1 MLKRFRNSLTT
12 TIVGLFLVVAP
23 TALVAA
29 VPAVA
34 YASTT
39 NLAQQEA
46 CGSNQDLSGSTGCDS
61 DTSQGTSGISNII
74 KTVINVFSAIVG
86 IVSVIMIIYGGFR
99 YVTSGGDSGHVSSA
113 KNTIIY
119 AIVGLVVVALA
130 QFIVQYVLNQVSQV
144 GQ

>member
-12 TIVGLFLVVAP
+12 TIVGLFLVVP

-74 KTVINVFSAIVG
+74 KTVINVFW
-86 IVSVIMIIYGGFR
+86 R
-99 YVTSGGDSGHVSSA
+99 
-113 KNTIIY
+113 
-119 AIVGLVVVALA
+119 
-130 QFIVQYVLNQVSQV
+130 
-144 GQ
+144 